1 MVPYCSPAH
10 ATAHR
15 AVHEPLCT
23 RFRTALRRRDEV
35 QELMRPPELTDSV
48 PALRAQLRLLTG
60 VAAGVIGAM
69 VDMGTEVSLTRALN
83 FHLLC
88 IRSGV
93 AGRLHGELR
102 IYAAV
107 PAMLLRLGR
116 DQEAYY
122 FIRWFADE
130 GARMGVDAGGPAAEG
145 NDVGATKTEEAGRLE
160 MEEADATE
168 LARDVGLLRR
178 GALPLQHLACLLLLK
193 HRVAAGLACGEL
205 DAFLMGT
212 HPRVGARSPVIAL
225 RGVSVVIE
233 TIRSWMPRSAA
244 CPSRKVVRKRGG
256 AENVICSL
264 VGEMAEIFKAVDE
277 VNKFFWAGLVD
288 TKVVNGA
295 VASAAGDAGRRAEIE
310 EARAALSDV
319 KDAFAESDGIKDVL
333 LTCMSNKALAP
344 SAFNSADCQL
354 TAKDCAMAKEAIR
367 SLWGTVEAF
376 VPKLHPPPS
385 YEPPRS
391 VEIAMLTADA
401 VWDAAVDATARSI
414 VSAKKTLAPK
424 PTSWFRKG
432 VDGVKRGID
441 GMSRMFSRVVVRR
454 GKSSLNDGNAEAR
467 KTTIT

>member
-10 ATAHR
+10 ATAHH
-15 AVHEPLCT
+15 AAHEPLCA

-130 GARMGVDAGGPAAEG
+130 GSRMGVDAGGTAAEG
-145 NDVGATKTEEAGRLE
+145 NEGGVAKTEETARLE
-160 MEEADATE
+160 MEEADSTE
-168 LARDVGLLRR
+168 LARDAGLLRR

-193 HRVAAGLACGEL
+193 HRVAAGLACTEL

-212 HPRVGARSPVIAL
+212 HPRVGARSPVMAF

-233 TIRSWMPRSAA
+233 TIRYWMPRSAA
-244 CPSRKVVRKRGG
+244 CPPRKVVRKRGG
-256 AENVICSL
+256 AENVIRSL
-264 VGEMAEIFKAVDE
+264 RGEMAEIFKAAED
-277 VNKFFWAGLVD
+277 VNWYFWAGLTD
-288 TKVVNGA
+288 AKVVERA
-295 VASAAGDAGRRAEIE
+295 MASSAGDAGRRAEIE
-310 EARAALSDV
+310 EARAALADV
-319 KDAFAESDGIKDVL
+319 KDAVEESDGIKDVL
-333 LTCMSNKALAP
+333 LSYMKNKTLA
-344 SAFNSADCQL
+344 SSSSGTADCDL
-354 TAKDCAMAKEAIR
+354 TAEDCAMAKEAIR
-367 SLWGTVEAF
+367 SLWGNVEAF
-376 VPKLHPPPS
+376 VPKLQPPPS

-401 VWDAAVDATARSI
+401 VWGVAVDVTARSI
-414 VSAKKTLAPK
+414 VSARRTLTPK
-424 PTSWFRKG
+424 PTSWLKKG
-432 VDGVKRGID
+432 VDGFKRGLD
-441 GMSRMFSRVVVRR
+441 GMSRMFSRVVVRK
-454 GKSSLNDGNAEAR
+454 GKSLHE
-467 KTTIT
+467 